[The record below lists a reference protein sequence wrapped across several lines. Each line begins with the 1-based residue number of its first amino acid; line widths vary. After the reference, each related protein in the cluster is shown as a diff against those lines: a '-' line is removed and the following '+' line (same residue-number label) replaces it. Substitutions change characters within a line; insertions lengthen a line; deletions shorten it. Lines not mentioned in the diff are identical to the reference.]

1 MSNWQPTA
9 TIDTLRLRAK
19 LLASVRQFFEMRDV
33 LEVDVPVLSDTGVT
47 DLHID
52 CLQTLVSGE
61 VRYLQSSPEYFMKR
75 LLASG
80 SGPIYYLGRAF
91 RDGENGCRH
100 NPEFTM
106 LEWYQTGWDEHQLMR
121 EVAAL
126 LSELGISAQ
135 PQRLAYGELFKR
147 VTGLNPHTVDLADLQ
162 EMASSLSGNDFS
174 NEGRSTCLD
183 LIFSLSVEPCLSDGM
198 VFVYDYPACQ
208 AALARLD
215 KDQQGHLIARRFEV
229 FLNRVELAN
238 GYYELVDPVEQQSR
252 FDADLALRH
261 AAGKPAAPVDKEL
274 LAAMEAG
281 LPACSGVALGIDRL
295 LMQLLGATDIAA
307 VMPFGA
313 VGTSCG

>member
-9 TIDTLRLRAK
+9 TIDTLRIRAK
-19 LLASVRQFFEMRDV
+19 LHASIRQFFEARDL

-52 CLQTLVSGE
+52 CLQTLVNDE
-61 VRYLQSSPEYFMKR
+61 PRYLQSSPEYFMKR

-91 RDGENGCRH
+91 RNGESGCRH

-106 LEWYQTGWDEHQLMR
+106 LEWYQTGWDEHQLMN

-126 LSELGISAQ
+126 LNELGVGAKSQ
-135 PQRLAYGELFKR
+135 KLAYGDLFER
-147 VTGLNPHTVDLADLQ
+147 VTGLNPHTIGLADLQ
-162 EMASSLSGNDFS
+162 TMASSLSGNNFS

-183 LIFSLSVEPCLSDGM
+183 LIFSLSVEPCLSDGL

-215 KDQQGHLIARRFEV
+215 KDQRGHLIARRFEV

-261 AAGKPAAPVDKEL
+261 ATGKPSVPIDKNL
-274 LAAMEAG
+274 LAAMDVG
-281 LPACSGVALGIDRL
+281 LPACSGVALGVDRL
-295 LMQLLGATDIAA
+295 LMQLLGANDIAA
-307 VMPFGA
+307 VMPFGSIG
-313 VGTSCG
+313 VSCG

>member
-9 TIDTLRLRAK
+9 TIDTLRIRAK
-19 LLASVRQFFEMRDV
+19 LHASIRQFFEARDL

-52 CLQTLVSGE
+52 CLQTLVNDE
-61 VRYLQSSPEYFMKR
+61 PRYLQSSPEYFMKR

-91 RDGENGCRH
+91 RNGESGCRH
-100 NPEFTM
+100 NPEFTI
-106 LEWYQTGWDEHQLMR
+106 LEWYQTGWDEHQLMN

-126 LSELGISAQ
+126 LNELGVGAKSQ
-135 PQRLAYGELFKR
+135 KLAYGDLFER
-147 VTGLNPHTVDLADLQ
+147 VTGLNPHTIGLADLQ
-162 EMASSLSGNDFS
+162 TMASSLSGNNFS

-183 LIFSLSVEPCLSDGM
+183 LIFSLSVEPCLSDGL

-215 KDQQGHLIARRFEV
+215 KDQRGHLIARRFEV

-261 AAGKPAAPVDKEL
+261 ATGKPSVPIDKNL
-274 LAAMEAG
+274 LAAMDVG
-281 LPACSGVALGIDRL
+281 LPACSGVALGVDRL
-295 LMQLLGATDIAA
+295 LMQLLGANDIAA
-307 VMPFGA
+307 VMPFGSIG
-313 VGTSCG
+313 VSCG

>member
-9 TIDTLRLRAK
+9 TIDTLRIRAK
-19 LLASVRQFFEMRDV
+19 LHASIRQFFETRDL

-52 CLQTLVSGE
+52 CLQTLVNDE
-61 VRYLQSSPEYFMKR
+61 PRYLQSSPEYFMKR

-91 RDGENGCRH
+91 RNGENGCRH

-106 LEWYQTGWDEHQLMR
+106 LEWYRTGWDEHQLMS
-121 EVAAL
+121 EMAAL
-126 LSELGISAQ
+126 LNELGVGAKAQ
-135 PQRLAYGELFKR
+135 KLAYGDLFER
-147 VTGLNPHTVDLADLQ
+147 VTGLNPHTIGLADLQ
-162 EMASSLSGNDFS
+162 TMASSLSGNNFS

-183 LIFSLSVEPCLSDGM
+183 LIFSLSVEPCLSDGL

-215 KDQQGHLIARRFEV
+215 KDQRGHLIARRFEV

-261 AAGKPAAPVDKEL
+261 AAGKPLVPIDKNL
-274 LAAMEAG
+274 LAAMDVG
-281 LPACSGVALGIDRL
+281 LPACSGVALGVDRL
-295 LMQLLGATDIAA
+295 LMQLLGANDIAA
-307 VMPFGA
+307 VMPFGSIG
-313 VGTSCG
+313 VSCG